1 MYQNF
6 WYKVDE
12 CHEEC
17 IKKRKKF
24 SLKMVTLG
32 GRGGEAM
39 RSGQYAHEGEVL
51 LVEDTLYKSWIWS
64 M

>member
-1 MYQNF
+1 MITF
-6 WYKVDE
+6 
-12 CHEEC
+12 
-17 IKKRKKF
+17 
-24 SLKMVTLG
+24 G

-51 LVEDTLYKSWIWS
+51 LVEETLYKWWIWF

>member
-1 MYQNF
+1 
-6 WYKVDE
+6 
-12 CHEEC
+12 
-17 IKKRKKF
+17 
-24 SLKMVTLG
+24 MVTLG

-39 RSGQYAHEGEVL
+39 RSGQYVHEGEML